1 MALAATSAP
10 ATSRRTR
17 NGLPGST
24 GRVLFVSGGVLPC
37 GLGSNAVGGADCAVC
52 CAVPLVCFTAV
63 RLGGEAHIVVGAFV
77 FFVLGVRSVDE
88 GLDSKVDT
96 PSSTLHCWHC
106 ETAAVGV
113 PDYIFRGK
121 TQEPSVWRRR

>member
-24 GRVLFVSGGVLPC
+24 GRVLFVTGGVLPC
-37 GLGSNAVGGADCAVC
+37 GLTGTGVDCRGWGRLC
-52 CAVPLVCFTAV
+52 CVLCGTSVCFAAV
-63 RLGGEAHIVVGAFV
+63 RLGGGAHIVVGAFV

-88 GLDSKVDT
+88 GLDSEVDI

-106 ETAAVGV
+106 ETGAVGV
-113 PDYIFRGK
+113 PDHILRGK
-121 TQEPSVWRRR
+121 SQEPSV